1 MSYRPDDFKATFL
14 HGEPRP
20 RYTARDR
27 QAMGTAEHFY
37 EGKLESAPQ
46 NARYQ
51 HLLATLT
58 AAKGDNWTATNFY
71 RSSIASSDNVMARND
86 LALHIARTKN
96 LRDPNNFKARSFEI
110 TKSFSHFVFTLI
122 YL

>member
-1 MSYRPDDFKATFL
+1 MPHRDDMKPTFL
-14 HGEPRP
+14 GGGMKPF
-20 RYTARDR
+20 YTSKERKEIVNSE
-27 QAMGTAEHFY
+27 MFY
-37 EGKLESAPQ
+37 EGKLEAAPE

-71 RSSIASSDNVMARND
+71 RSSIASSNNVMTRND

-96 LRDPNNFKARSFEI
+96 LRDPNNFKVDLMNTIS
-110 TKSFSHFVFTLI
+110 VN
-122 YL
+122 